1 MQKKLNDKLLSI
13 FTVYKNI
20 YVAFLFY
27 DFFLLSSVSNESGA
41 KNPEKL
47 FENWKLGFP
56 IGAVPTMDHSKLDLI
71 GVLNSFNRY
80 SSIKNSWVRSFAVI
94 RL

>member
-1 MQKKLNDKLLSI
+1 M
-13 FTVYKNI
+13 
-20 YVAFLFY
+20 AFLFY

-80 SSIKNSWVRSFAVI
+80 SSIKKIVGSEFCCYSALI
-94 RL
+94 RVVCRPH